1 MQEWLASL
9 GAVLVPWYGLWVGI
23 SNLGIQ
29 GASDGKGS
37 PVEDVRIDH
46 GGGDV
51 PMAEEL
57 LDGSDIVSALE
68 EVRRE
73 GVAQSPGRAAN
84 SLIPL

>member
-1 MQEWLASL
+1 
-9 GAVLVPWYGLWVGI
+9 
-23 SNLGIQ
+23 
-29 GASDGKGS
+29 
-37 PVEDVRIDH
+37 
-46 GGGDV
+46 
-51 PMAEEL
+51 MAEEL